1 MSLFL
6 SLSRSHIRTLVPSIG
21 SFFFHSFFLRIF
33 LTLLQSKCIWI
44 WVDVSVQFLF
54 NVLSCDVYAC
64 AAVAV
69 LVYASQIHAII
80 LLLLLHWVYLHCNGV
95 CVASGTYGAK
105 FVHFVCMP
113 FTISSN
119 RQVHPTLC
127 TFPFVFSF
135 LFYFISHVR
144 NWQHMCTCCTT
155 KSCPFVWLFAIKKTH
170 WRETTTTSQLI

>member
-1 MSLFL
+1 MSLLL

-135 LFYFISHVR
+135 LF
-144 NWQHMCTCCTT
+144 
-155 KSCPFVWLFAIKKTH
+155 LFHLACKKLTAYVH
-170 WRETTTTSQLI
+170 LLYHKILSVCLAFCNQKNSLTRDDDD